1 MIPAIIII
9 VVFAIFGG
17 VAFITVKKIK
27 DTDPNNVHNTLK
39 AKLETAQ
46 EFMPYEDIKDSMI
59 NLGNHQYRAIIKCNS
74 VNYNLK
80 TDKEKLIIEA
90 SYQRFLNSLTHPISI
105 FIQTKTMD
113 NTKMLKNLKEDIEG
127 AIEDFPDLDQY
138 GAVYYEEMANVC
150 STIGNNKEKNK
161 YIIVPY
167 NEALTLT
174 NLNDEEKYEH
184 SFKEL
189 QSRCQIIIDNLQGV
203 GIDANVLLTSEI
215 IDLIYSTYHKDNA
228 SQIENIVSGEFL
240 KMTVKGEDKL
250 SEITDEGKLDWIL
263 YEAQSRMEK
272 ELLNNKNIPED
283 LKNRSLDAV
292 DELGKIRD
300 ALAGEYKYTF
310 NINDKLNLFE

>member
-1 MIPAIIII
+1 
-9 VVFAIFGG
+9 
-17 VAFITVKKIK
+17 
-27 DTDPNNVHNTLK
+27 
-39 AKLETAQ
+39 
-46 EFMPYEDIKDSMI
+46 
-59 NLGNHQYRAIIKCNS
+59 
-74 VNYNLK
+74 
-80 TDKEKLIIEA
+80 
-90 SYQRFLNSLTHPISI
+90 
-105 FIQTKTMD
+105 
-113 NTKMLKNLKEDIEG
+113 MLKNLKEDIEG